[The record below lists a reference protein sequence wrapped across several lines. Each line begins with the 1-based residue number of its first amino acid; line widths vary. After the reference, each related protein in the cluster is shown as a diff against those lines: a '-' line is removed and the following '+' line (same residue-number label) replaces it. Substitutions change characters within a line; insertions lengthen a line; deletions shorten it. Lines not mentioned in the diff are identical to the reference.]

1 MKWLFA
7 VLVALN
13 LMVFGGT
20 IAYRMSQQAQE
31 GGVALEGGRHELAQP
46 DSLLPQAASE
56 PTDAPAWVNAPEG
69 SKEAREPESEEA
81 IAERQKK
88 EREAKLAKEKK
99 EREEKAKREKEA
111 REKALAEGNPAAAPN
126 TPSAARQCT
135 ASATVVIDEDDYHR
149 IKGLLGRWPHAASRT
164 VEKREARANSGN
176 NKTFRVLIPTDGD
189 AVGQLENLAAKGFN
203 GSIYDGQISVTVTRS
218 RSAAQIQISRLSAAG
233 FGGGHIVEQEDKT
246 TSADS
251 SLSVARMN
259 ITFMAVEEN
268 DAAELR
274 QLVGRYGNL
283 NLRACK

>member
-56 PTDAPAWVNAPEG
+56 PADAPAWVNAPEG
-69 SKEAREPESEEA
+69 SKDAREPESEEA

-111 REKALAEGNPAAAPN
+111 REQALAEGG
-126 TPSAARQCT
+126 TLSAAGQCT
-135 ASATVVIDEDDYHR
+135 ASATVSMDEDDYHR

-164 VEKREARANSGN
+164 VERREGRASSGN
-176 NKTFRVLIPTDGD
+176 SKTFRVLIPTDGD

-203 GSIYDGQISVTVTRS
+203 GSIYDGQISVAVTRS

-246 TSADS
+246 APADS

-259 ITFMAVEEN
+259 ITFMSVEES

-283 NLRACK
+283 NLRGCKQR

>member
-20 IAYRMSQQAQE
+20 VAYRMSNQAQ

-46 DSLLPQAASE
+46 DSLLPQTASE
-56 PTDAPAWVNAPEG
+56 PAAPEWVNAPES
-69 SKEAREPESEEA
+69 SKEVREPESEEA
-81 IAERQKK
+81 IAERQRK

-111 REKALAEGNPAAAPN
+111 REKAAAEGADDTAAVAIGARRC
-126 TPSAARQCT
+126 TPT
-135 ASATVVIDEDDYHR
+135 ASLVMDEDDYHR
-149 IKGLLGRWPHAASRT
+149 IKGLLGRWPHAASRS
-164 VEKREARANSGN
+164 VEKREGRTHSGN
-176 NKTFRVLIPTDGD
+176 GKTFRVLVPTDGD

-246 TSADS
+246 APADS

-259 ITFMAVEEN
+259 ITFMGVEESE
-268 DAAELR
+268 AAELR

>member
-56 PTDAPAWVNAPEG
+56 PADAPAWVNAPEG
-69 SKEAREPESEEA
+69 SKDAREPESEEA

-111 REKALAEGNPAAAPN
+111 REQALAEGSPL
-126 TPSAARQCT
+126 SAAGQCT
-135 ASATVVIDEDDYHR
+135 ASATVSMDEDDYHR

-164 VEKREARANSGN
+164 VERREGRANSGN
-176 NKTFRVLIPTDGD
+176 SKTFRVLIPTDGD

-203 GSIYDGQISVTVTRS
+203 GSIYDGQISVAVTRS

-246 TSADS
+246 APADS

-259 ITFMAVEEN
+259 ITFMSVEES

-283 NLRACK
+283 NLRGCKQR